1 MGLILP
7 GVEIKV
13 VKEIVVGQ
21 LNPGGVLGVVGFVE
35 DQSEYKA
42 ARASSYKALRERFGP
57 SVDATLPTAKAAF
70 VNGISEVVVTPIES
84 RSAAKA
90 SLELRTGEKLLRFTA
105 RARGAWGNRLRASF
119 QERAAQPGTF
129 RLVVSLGAATEV
141 YDGLTLSPD
150 DERNL
155 AKVVNLQSDY
165 ATLEVA
171 DSRKKDDKGA
181 PASEM
186 VEGVFAGGRGASPK
200 DYERA
205 LERLESEEDVDLIA
219 AEVEEWSKPEEAN
232 EIFKLLEAHC
242 KRMSDLCANRI
253 AVGSAPPSDLF
264 RTADEEVEAVLK
276 QRASMSSDRFIY
288 CAPHGTAGAVAG
300 LIGSIQPHV
309 SPTYKEVGGLKSLSR
324 NYSTS
329 QLKSLLQAN
338 VLVLEE
344 KRGRGIIV
352 EKGICTSGEQISV
365 QRTADRAVR
374 GVKKISDAFIGT
386 LNNSSGRAALKEKIT
401 EFFIQLEREGAI
413 VPSSD
418 LKDPS
423 HKVEVYASDDDIAKG
438 IVRVDVAVRPVRAI
452 DYIYGTILVRA

>member
-21 LNPGGVLGVVGFVE
+21 LNPGGVLGLVGFVE
-35 DQSEYKA
+35 DQAEYKV
-42 ARASSYKALRERFGP
+42 ARASSYKALRERFGA
-57 SVDATLPTAKAAF
+57 SIDATLPTAKSAF
-70 VNGISEVVVTPIES
+70 INGISEVVVTPIES

-90 SLELRTGEKLLRFTA
+90 TLELRTGEKVLRFTA
-105 RARGAWGNRLRASF
+105 RSRGAWGNRLKASV
-119 QERAAQPGTF
+119 QERLGQTGTF
-129 RLVVSLGAATEV
+129 RLVVSLGATTEV
-141 YDGLTLSPD
+141 YDGLTVSQE
-150 DERNL
+150 DEKNL
-155 AKVVNLQSDY
+155 AKVVSLQSDLVS
-165 ATLEVA
+165 LEVA
-171 DSRKKDDKGA
+171 DSRKKDEKS
-181 PASEM
+181 ASSGEM
-186 VEGVFAGGRGASPK
+186 VEGAFAGGRGAGPK
-200 DYERA
+200 DVERA

-219 AEVEEWSKPEEAN
+219 AEVEDYSKPEEVA
-232 EIFKLLEAHC
+232 EVHKLLEAHC

-253 AVGSAPPSDLF
+253 GLGSAPPSELY
-264 RTADEEVEAVLK
+264 RSADDEVESIVR
-276 QRASMSSDRFIY
+276 QRASMASDRFIY
-288 CAPHGTAGAVAG
+288 CAPHGVAGAVAG
-300 LIGSIQPHV
+300 LIGSIQPHI

-324 NYSTS
+324 NYSAS

-386 LNNSSGRAALKEKIT
+386 LNNSSGRVALKEKIT
-401 EFFIQLEREGAI
+401 EYFIQMEREGAI

-418 LKDPS
+418 LKDAS
-423 HKVEVYASDDDIAKG
+423 FKVDVYASDDDISKG